1 MAYVLINRNQK
12 GRQEAIRIY
21 DTYKGAL
28 IGMRVSNR
36 NAGWTRSSRCYLG
49 RCAMEWGHDA
59 AGDYE
64 YAPYAIM
71 HEFDH
76 KMLHQPLDTV
86 RRAAV

>member
-1 MAYVLINRNQK
+1 MAYVLINRHQQ
-12 GRQEAIRIY
+12 GRQAAIRTY
-21 DTYKGAL
+21 STYKGAL
-28 IGMRVSNR
+28 IGMRASNR
-36 NAGWTRSSRCYLG
+36 NSGWTRSSLCYLG

-76 KMLHQPLDTV
+76 KMRHQTVDTV
-86 RRAAV
+86 NAAAV

>member
-1 MAYVLINRNQK
+1 
-12 GRQEAIRIY
+12 
-21 DTYKGAL
+21 
-28 IGMRVSNR
+28 
-36 NAGWTRSSRCYLG
+36 
-49 RCAMEWGHDA
+49 MEWGHDA